1 MKKSQNFIHFLE
13 NLHKIAKIVT
23 KFSEFLE
30 FGAVQ
35 KIANIA
41 DLEKRCKM
49 STWLQKSALIQK
61 RTSCQKFAEASKQR
75 PTPGQNSGSAEY
87 RTEHLDFADVSVS
100 QNVVEHVSTTF
111 AETFRDWNFQICR
124 LMSTNVS

>member
-35 KIANIA
+35 RIANIV

-49 STWLQKSALIQK
+49 SIWLQKSASIQP
-61 RTSCQKFAEASKQR
+61 RTSPLKLAK
-75 PTPGQNSGSAEY
+75 
-87 RTEHLDFADVSVS
+87 
-100 QNVVEHVSTTF
+100 
-111 AETFRDWNFQICR
+111 ICEIC
-124 LMSTNVS
+124 

>member
-1 MKKSQNFIHFLE
+1 MKKSQNSIHFLE

-35 KIANIA
+35 RIANIV

-49 STWLQKSALIQK
+49 SIWLQKSALIQL
-61 RTSCQKFAEASKQR
+61 RTSLLKFD
-75 PTPGQNSGSAEY
+75 
-87 RTEHLDFADVSVS
+87 DFAVKSVKGSVS
-100 QNVVEHVSTTF
+100 NLSP
-111 AETFRDWNFQICR
+111 I
-124 LMSTNVS
+124 